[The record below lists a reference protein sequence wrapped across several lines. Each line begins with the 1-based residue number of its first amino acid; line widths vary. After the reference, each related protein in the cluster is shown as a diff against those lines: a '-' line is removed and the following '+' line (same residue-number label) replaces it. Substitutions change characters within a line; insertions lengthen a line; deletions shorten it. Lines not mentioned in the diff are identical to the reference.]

1 MKRPSRKTFV
11 VLALLLLAGATWT
24 CSACSAGYILRAGY
38 EEAKILAARRP
49 IPEVIAAP
57 GTSAEARRRLELV
70 LTARD
75 FAEHALDLDADDSYT
90 TYTRLETDTLALV
103 LSGARRDAFEP
114 VTWWFPI
121 VGRVPYKG
129 YFDLDDAREAQREL
143 EREGYDTFLRPTAA
157 FSTLGWFNDPLLS
170 TVLRYPDVPLVST
183 VIHEITHNS
192 IYLSG
197 QAAFNES
204 FANFVGDRGAIA
216 LFCGM
221 DGLASERCLRAQGE
235 WADNLAFAE
244 YLNSLVAE
252 LDTVYGRPDLD
263 ASTRLSLREPI
274 FEAARMRF
282 RDEVLPAMQTDRF
295 RGFERLPMNNATLL
309 ARRLYYDRLD
319 RFEAAYL
326 RSGRDLVRTIHAIM
340 DAAEARPDDPWAAL
354 ETVFA
359 DRS

>member
-1 MKRPSRKTFV
+1 MKRPSRRIFV
-11 VLALLLLAGATWT
+11 IIALLALAGATWT
-24 CSACSAGYILRAGY
+24 CSACSAAYVLRAGY

-57 GTSAEARRRLELV
+57 GTSAEAKRRLELV

-75 FAEHALDLDADDSYT
+75 FAEHALELDAGDSYT
-90 TYTRLETDTLALV
+90 MYTRLERDTLAMV
-103 LSGARRDAFEP
+103 LSGARRDAFVP

-121 VGRVPYKG
+121 VGSVPYKG
-129 YFDLDDAREAQREL
+129 YFSLEDVREAQAEL
-143 EREGYDTFLRPTAA
+143 EEDGFDTFIRPTSA

-183 VIHEITHNS
+183 VIHEILHNS
-192 IYLSG
+192 IYIPG
-197 QAAFNES
+197 QTAFNES

-221 DGLASERCLRAQGE
+221 EGLDSERCHRAQDE

-244 YLNSLVAE
+244 FLNGLVAE
-252 LDTVYGRPDLD
+252 LDVLYGRTDID
-263 ASTRLSLREPI
+263 AARKVQLREPV
-274 FEAARMRF
+274 FDAARTRF
-282 RDEVLPAMQTDRF
+282 RDEVLPAMRTDRF

-319 RFEAAYL
+319 RFEAAY
-326 RSGRDLVRTIHAIM
+326 VRLGGALPTAIEAII
-340 DAAEARPDDPWAAL
+340 DAASDGSDDPWAAL
-354 ETVFA
+354 ESVG
-359 DRS
+359 S

>member
-1 MKRPSRKTFV
+1 MKRPSRKAFV
-11 VLALLLLAGATWT
+11 ILALLALAGATWT

-49 IPEVIAAP
+49 ISEVIAAP
-57 GTSAEARRRLELV
+57 GTSPEAKRRLELV

-75 FAEHALDLDADDSYT
+75 FAEHALDLDAGDSYT
-90 TYTRLETDTLALV
+90 TYTRLDTDTLALV

-121 VGRVPYKG
+121 VGHVPYKG
-129 YFDLDDAREAQREL
+129 YFDPDDARDAQRKL
-143 EREGYDTFLRPTAA
+143 ERDGYDTFLRPTAA

-192 IYLSG
+192 IYIAG

-221 DGLASERCLRAQGE
+221 DGLDSERCLRAQGE
-235 WADNLAFAE
+235 WADNLAFAGF
-244 YLNSLVAE
+244 LNDLVAE
-252 LDTVYGRPDLD
+252 LDSLYGREDLD
-263 ASTRLSLREPI
+263 AAAKVRLREPI
-274 FEAARMRF
+274 FDAARARF
-282 RDEVLPAMQTDRF
+282 RDEVLPAMRTDRF
-295 RGFERLPMNNATLL
+295 RGFEQLPMNNATLL

-319 RFEAAYL
+319 RFEAAYE
-326 RSGRDLVRTIHAIM
+326 RSGGDLIRTIHAVM
-340 DAAEARPDDPWAAL
+340 DAAEAGRDDPWAAL
-354 ETVFA
+354 EGVFA
-359 DRS
+359 P

>member
-11 VLALLLLAGATWT
+11 LLALLVLAGATWT

-49 IPEVIAAP
+49 ISEVIAAP
-57 GTSAEARRRLELV
+57 GTSAEAKRRLQLV

-75 FAEHALDLDADDSYT
+75 FAEHALQLDAGDSYT
-90 TYTRLETDTLALV
+90 TYTRLATDTLALV
-103 LSGARRDAFEP
+103 LSGSRRDAFEP
-114 VTWWFPI
+114 ITWWFPI
-121 VGRVPYKG
+121 VGHVPYKG
-129 YFDLDDAREAQREL
+129 YFDPDDARDAQRKL
-143 EREGYDTFLRPTAA
+143 EQEGYDTFVRPTAA

-192 IYLSG
+192 IYLAG

-221 DGLASERCLRAQGE
+221 DGLASDRCRRAQGE
-235 WADNLAFAE
+235 WADNLAFAAF
-244 YLNSLVAE
+244 LNSLIAE
-252 LDTVYGRPDLD
+252 LDSLYAREDLD
-263 ASTRLSLREPI
+263 AATKVRMREPI
-274 FEAARMRF
+274 FDAARVRF
-282 RDEVLPAMQTDRF
+282 RDEVLPTMQTDRF

-319 RFEAAYL
+319 RFEAAFQ
-326 RSGRDLVRTIHAIM
+326 RSGRDLIRTLQAVIE
-340 DAAEARPDDPWAAL
+340 AAEADPDDPWAAL
-354 ETVFA
+354 EGIFP
-359 DRS
+359 S